1 MRSMR
6 FYAALAVLLLLA
18 AGCGPKR
25 VSSVRY
31 GSPSAGSKVLLATE
45 DTEFKNT
52 ILKNVVKSYEG
63 QDVFIQVESVPAL
76 DKINAEDFDA
86 VVLINTCMAWRVEP
100 EIEAFI
106 KKTADKQKIVLLTT
120 TGDPDLNI
128 EAPGVDSVTSAS
140 RMENA
145 DHVSQKIIGKI
156 NRILGAGQGGA
167 KGFAAP

>member
-1 MRSMR
+1 MRLMR

-25 VSSVRY
+25 VSSVQY
-31 GSPSAGSKVLLATE
+31 GSPSAETKVLFATE
-45 DTEFKNT
+45 DTAFKSV
-52 ILKNVVKSYEG
+52 ILENVVKAYEG

-76 DKINAEDFDA
+76 DKIDAEGYDA

-100 EIEAFI
+100 EIEAFV

-140 RMENA
+140 QMENA
-145 DHVSQKIIGKI
+145 DQVSQKIIDRI
-156 NRILGAGQGGA
+156 NRILGEG
-167 KGFAAP
+167 